1 MKPGE
6 AEQGRRDDAQWRKD
20 ARRRKNRKTRR
31 SEGEERAFLVSRANS
46 IFDSASRH
54 SRLRQGSKIDYSSIT
69 LRLSYPL
76 PFLLLGSLTCLLL
89 LLLFLS
95 PSSFTS
101 SSSASSGGSL
111 PLLPSVQL
119 PRPLLSSLSSPCPP
133 GPIGPGIPS
142 QASSG
147 LVSSLSLLCYR
158 VLISEPLGF
167 TWRALMTSRNERVP
181 PSSNKRLFHVPM
193 LILQESRRFQPSPS
207 FFLPSQLSAS
217 FSFLVLAHVSSY
229 EMEMCA
235 KRYIRI
241 YRRC

>member
-1 MKPGE
+1 M
-6 AEQGRRDDAQWRKD
+6 AEGC
-20 ARRRKNRKTRR
+20 RRRENRKTRR

-119 PRPLLSSLSSPCPP
+119 PRLLSSLSSPCPP

-193 LILQESRRFQPSPS
+193 LILQESRRFQPSLFLSPLATFRL
-207 FFLPSQLSAS
+207 FFFPRARS
-217 FSFLVLAHVSSY
+217 
-229 EMEMCA
+229 C
-235 KRYIRI
+235 
-241 YRRC
+241 

>member
-1 MKPGE
+1 M
-6 AEQGRRDDAQWRKD
+6 AEGCPEEKEQKD
-20 ARRRKNRKTRR
+20 EEKRRR
-31 SEGEERAFLVSRANS
+31 GERAFLVSRANS

-76 PFLLLGSLTCLLL
+76 PFLLLGSLTCLLLL

-193 LILQESRRFQPSPS
+193 LILQESRRFPNPLS

-235 KRYIRI
+235 KRCIRI

>member
-1 MKPGE
+1 M
-6 AEQGRRDDAQWRKD
+6 AEGCPEEKEQKD
-20 ARRRKNRKTRR
+20 EEKRRR
-31 SEGEERAFLVSRANS
+31 GERAFLVSRANS

-89 LLLFLS
+89 LLLLLS

-193 LILQESRRFQPSPS
+193 LILQESRRFPNPLS

-235 KRYIRI
+235 KRCIRI

>member
-1 MKPGE
+1 MKASE

-20 ARRRKNRKTRR
+20 ARRRKNRKARR
-31 SEGEERAFLVSRANS
+31 SEGEERGPFSYRERTRSSTRHQDIRDFDRAARS
-46 IFDSASRH
+46 TTAQSLFV
-54 SRLRQGSKIDYSSIT
+54 
-69 LRLSYPL
+69 SYPL

-147 LVSSLSLLCYR
+147 LVSSLSLLRYR

-193 LILQESRRFQPSPS
+193 LILQESRRFQPSLS

-217 FSFLVLAHVSSY
+217 FSFLVLAS
-229 EMEMCA
+229 C
-235 KRYIRI
+235 
-241 YRRC
+241 